1 MDDGERLHVPT
12 PCIMRGAIMKFAPPG
27 FYPMILRLAQDNHP
41 NHDRFYEGGAPQTI
55 DTPNGPVVRSIN
67 LVPLA
72 KRQFEPVLE
81 IDVPPLSM
89 AEQDLRSH
97 IKKRTGNSTVNES
110 TGHITIKFFGKFKIL
125 KV

>member
-12 PCIMRGAIMKFAPPG
+12 PCIMRSAICKFAPNG
-27 FYPMILRLAQDNHP
+27 FYPMVLNIARHNHP
-41 NHDRFYEGGAPQTI
+41 THDRLYEGGTDQTI
-55 DTPNGPVVRSIN
+55 DTPNGPVVRSIS

-81 IDVPPLSM
+81 IDVPPLTM

-97 IKKRTGNSTVNES
+97 IKKQR
-110 TGHITIKFFGKFKIL
+110 GKKNVKIFS
-125 KV
+125 